1 MLPTRFLAHVAAR
14 AQWKFLDALGMLTYL
29 PQAAREDLIGTRN
42 SNRDMGTTIT
52 AAMRAMTIATE
63 AATAMNIVRGV
74 IGCAVASG
82 RS

>member
-1 MLPTRFLAHVAAR
+1 LAHVAAR

-29 PQAAREDLIGTRN
+29 PQAAREDLGTRN

-52 AAMRAMTIATE
+52 AAMRAMTIARE